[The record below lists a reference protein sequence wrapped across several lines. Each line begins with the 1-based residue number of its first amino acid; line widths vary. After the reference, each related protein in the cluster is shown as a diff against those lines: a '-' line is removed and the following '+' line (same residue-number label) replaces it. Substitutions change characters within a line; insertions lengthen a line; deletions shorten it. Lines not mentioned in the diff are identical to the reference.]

1 MGGPTGTAN
10 SASSGGLSSAATSG
24 TNANNFGT
32 QNSGLFSTLFGT
44 PGGNA
49 STGGGTLSGMMNP
62 SSLNISSPTGPYAL
76 QYQQAKANNALG
88 TQQNAQAINRQ
99 AGNSGFGA
107 GAPAGYTGYLQS
119 QNTQAGNTNA
129 GNLFSQYAGQS
140 YQDALNNFWKA
151 NQMRRD
157 GHRAVGK
164 SAEYGTRAGESN
176 ILPAL
181 WNGSGSRNK
190 IAAKRWV
197 ERRRRCSRE
206 SHRREGVRCQTRRD
220 SRQPRT
226 SSSKN

>member
-1 MGGPTGTAN
+1 
-10 SASSGGLSSAATSG
+10 
-24 TNANNFGT
+24 
-32 QNSGLFSTLFGT
+32 
-44 PGGNA
+44 
-49 STGGGTLSGMMNP
+49 MMNP

-151 NQMRRD
+151 NQMA
-157 GHRAVGK
+157 GTALGQ
-164 SAEYGTRAGESN
+164 SGNQQNTAQGQANQTYSQLYGTAQGAVTKSPLNAGLS
-176 ILPAL
+176 A
-181 WNGSGSRNK
+181 GAG
-190 IAAKRWV
+190 AAGKAI
-197 ERRRRCSRE
+197 
-206 SHRREGVRCQTRRD
+206 GG
-220 SRQPRT
+220 
-226 SSSKN
+226 KA